1 MNVVLFDGVCNLCN
15 GFVNFIID
23 HDKENVFKFASL
35 QSEFAKSLVEDKFS
49 DMSTVVYYD
58 GIKFYDKSEAVFE
71 IAKKL
76 PIIRWVA
83 FFSILPKSL
92 LDGVYMLISK
102 NRYRVFGKTESCR
115 IPTPELR
122 AKFLE

>member
-23 HDKENVFKFASL
+23 HDKENKFKFASL
-35 QSEFAKSLVEDKFS
+35 QSDFARNLIDDEFLDLSS
-49 DMSTVVYYD
+49 VVFYD
-58 GIKFYDKSEAVFE
+58 GVRFYKKSEAVLE

-83 FFSILPKSL
+83 FFSIIPKFIR
-92 LDGVYMLISK
+92 DGIYTFIAK
-102 NRYRVFGKTESCR
+102 NRYRVFGKTDSCR
-115 IPTPELR
+115 MPTPELK

>member
-1 MNVVLFDGVCNLCN
+1 MNVILFDGVCNLCN

-23 HDKENVFKFASL
+23 HDKGNEFKFASL
-35 QSEFAKSLVEDKFS
+35 QSDFGKKLIGDKFS

-58 GIKFYDKSEAVFE
+58 GNKFYEKSEAVLE

-83 FFSILPKSL
+83 FFSIIPKFIRDAL
-92 LDGVYMLISK
+92 YMLISR
-102 NRYRVFGKTESCR
+102 NRYFIFGKEDACR
-115 IPTPELR
+115 VPTPELKER
-122 AKFLE
+122 FLE

>member
-23 HDKENVFKFASL
+23 HDKENKFKFASL
-35 QSEFAKSLVEDKFS
+35 QSDFAKKLIDQRFS
-49 DMSTVVYYD
+49 DLSTVVFYD
-58 GIKFYDKSEAVFE
+58 GDKFYQKSEAVLE

-76 PIIRWVA
+76 PILRWVA
-83 FFSILPKSL
+83 FFAIIPKFIR
-92 LDGVYMLISK
+92 DGIYMFVSK
-102 NRYRVFGKTESCR
+102 NRYRVFGKSESCR
-115 IPTPELR
+115 VPTPELK